1 MKNVFALLFKET
13 ANVFNK
19 GKEKRMIDAIRTSKV
34 NMKIALI
41 TEQLQLYNQQK
52 RKNAFIELSISIP
65 LQMKYVV
72 QFLHLAFT
80 PKNSC

>member
-41 TEQLQLYNQQK
+41 TEQLQLYN
-52 RKNAFIELSISIP
+52 
-65 LQMKYVV
+65 
-72 QFLHLAFT
+72 
-80 PKNSC
+80 